1 MMTKKSP
8 ILFLSIC
15 FLLSVSSIF
24 GRELQIEYKSFSIDR
39 KKNLLFYH
47 QPRVII
53 DNLTITG
60 NEMVFDKDKSLLSFT
75 GNILVYSDNLVL
87 TATQAVFDLEK
98 SVNTLYGSTFYDQKN
113 GVYGSAERIEQ
124 VEEDLYY
131 VYGSSITPC
140 NPEDKAWELNSSRV
154 VYEEDNFAYATH
166 AGIFF
171 HSVPVFYSPLFSWPT
186 RKGRATGFLPPE
198 LSHHSTSDETK
209 EFGTRLKVPYF
220 IALNRDHDLTVTADI
235 IEKRGLAVDLNYRY
249 AFREGMKGNIKTWYL
264 KETLYERNPD
274 LENLGGIADDDDL
287 EKYPQRVQYEV
298 NHKQRIFF
306 QGQLL
311 FTQAQNSDNE
321 INKEY
326 FESTV
331 AQDAAFKRVM
341 DLSFPWDG
349 GSLSITHE
357 TESDFLY
364 SSVFDKSTDEETHL
378 NKQPTITARHRFAS
392 LFRTPLAI
400 DFSGTW
406 TKYDRK
412 QGWEGD
418 WSRGSFSLKYP
429 FNIDFLRMNPS
440 FKRDYYRYDVSY
452 QYGPEQSENPLIEA
466 FPSEFGWKIDTKEV
480 GLSFELF
487 RYFHNADSVK
497 NGKLS
502 IVPGLVF
509 TEVED
514 VEQDVP
520 AISGSAF
527 GLGNYVTSRKS
538 LTWTLDTVYLKKNL
552 QTNSVRP
559 FFRFNLTQIFDLN
572 SEDCADDSSGASAY
586 CVHNHPG
593 SASTAETEIGEQ
605 RLPLR
610 IKLVLNPSDLF
621 TGSLFYR
628 YHYNENRIIETAIS
642 LNTRFSGGS
651 YFQISYTNNSKAY
664 YELDNTYH
672 PAANLYRLSQNTR
685 LTERL
690 DLLVSAS
697 WDQTRQDLDSSST
710 VERLDRQLTDFSAT
724 LSFNHT
730 CYTLAAIYNETIRE
744 KRLDSKTVEVL
755 DSKIGIALTIP
766 FVPGGDKSEMGEL
779 PYRQDIDIN

>member
-1 MMTKKSP
+1 MMTKKSR
-8 ILFLSIC
+8 ILFLFTC
-15 FLLSVSSIF
+15 FLLCVSSIS
-24 GRELQIEYKSFSIDR
+24 GRELQIEYRSFSIDR
-39 KKNLLFYH
+39 KKNLLFYR

-60 NEMVFDKDKSLLSFT
+60 NEMVFDKDKSLLSFS
-75 GNILVYSDNLVL
+75 GNILVYSENLIL
-87 TATQAVFDLEK
+87 TATRAAFDLEK
-98 SVNTLYGSTFYDQKN
+98 SVNTLYVSTFYDRKN

-131 VYGSSITPC
+131 IYGGSITPC

-154 VYEEDNFAYATH
+154 VYQADNFAYATH
-166 AGIFF
+166 ARIFF
-171 HSVPVFYSPLFSWPT
+171 HSVPIFYSPLFSWPT

-198 LSHHSTSDETK
+198 LSHHSTSDESK
-209 EFGTRLKVPYF
+209 MFGTRLKVPYF

-235 IEKRGLAVDLNYRY
+235 IERRGLAVDLDYRY
-249 AFREGMKGNIKTWYL
+249 AFREGMKGNVKTWYL
-264 KETLYERNPD
+264 KETQHERNPD
-274 LENLGGIADDDDL
+274 LENLGGITGNGDL
-287 EKYPQRVQYEV
+287 ESHPQRMRYEI
-298 NHKQRIFF
+298 NHKQKIFF

-311 FTQAQNSDNE
+311 FTQVQNSDNE
-321 INKEY
+321 VNKEY

-331 AQDAAFKRVM
+331 DKDDAFRRVM

-378 NKQPTITARHRFAS
+378 NKQPTLTARHRFSS
-392 LFRTPLAI
+392 LFKTPLAV
-400 DFSGTW
+400 DLSGTW
-406 TKYDRK
+406 TKYVRQ
-412 QGWEGD
+412 QGWQGD
-418 WSRGSFSLKYP
+418 WSRGSFGVKYP
-429 FNIDFLRMNPS
+429 FNIDFLRINPS
-440 FKRDYYRYDVSY
+440 FRRDYYRYDISY
-452 QYGPEQSENPLIEA
+452 QYTPEQAENPLIEA
-466 FPSEFGWKIDTKEV
+466 FPAEFGWKIDTKEV

-487 RYFHNADSVK
+487 RYFHNADDVK

-502 IVPGLVF
+502 IIPGLLL

-538 LTWTLDTVYLKKNL
+538 LTWTLDTVYLTKNPE
-552 QTNSVRP
+552 TKAVRP

-572 SEDCADDSSGASAY
+572 SEDCGDGSSGTSEY

-593 SASTAETEIGEQ
+593 SASTAETDIGEQ

-610 IKLVLNPSDLF
+610 IRLVLNPSDLF

-628 YHYNENRIIETAIS
+628 YHHNENRIIETGIS

-651 YFQISYTNNSKAY
+651 YFEINYTNNSKAY

-685 LTERL
+685 LTERW
-690 DLLVSAS
+690 DLLISAS
-697 WDQTRQDLDSSST
+697 WDQTRQNLDGSSA

-724 LSFNHT
+724 LSFHHK
-730 CYTLAAIYNETIRE
+730 CYTLAAVYQETIKE
-744 KRLDSKTVEVL
+744 KTLDSKTFEVL

-766 FVPGGDKSEMGEL
+766 FVPGGDESGIGEL
-779 PYRQDIDIN
+779 PYRQDIEIN